1 MQVSLRGLGGEPQG
15 GNLSSLWDP
24 ELPVSFY
31 HPTRLHK
38 VTELPCTLCG
48 EMGLESGCRLS
59 DAGCRPLISWERD
72 CPVEVQEQTGRVTET
87 LDVGPSPSLA

>member
-1 MQVSLRGLGGEPQG
+1 M
-15 GNLSSLWDP
+15 
-24 ELPVSFY
+24 PVSFY

-38 VTELPCTLCG
+38 VTELPRTLCG